1 MSLSSYFADECRGVA
16 CEAGGITGDVDH
28 AGCAGRGNLA
38 ADLGTST
45 GTRRIKH
52 YDIRLGQMRRHMVQR
67 ARDVTR
73 AGVHVVQ
80 VHGAQIALGVL
91 DGHTRA
97 FNAEHAGA
105 FTGHCGQRQGEQAGT
120 GIQIPD
126 YGVRR

>member
-1 MSLSSYFADECRGVA
+1 MVGHRVDIEGTDVFELVAFADECRGVA

-67 ARDVTR
+67 A
-73 AGVHVVQ
+73 
-80 VHGAQIALGVL
+80 
-91 DGHTRA
+91 
-97 FNAEHAGA
+97 
-105 FTGHCGQRQGEQAGT
+105 
-120 GIQIPD
+120 
-126 YGVRR
+126 